1 MKSNKYTIVCEGQTE
16 KYLFQELKT
25 TIFENKKIQQ
35 CRKHKPKVI
44 KGTISTN
51 NYIDGN
57 DCCIV
62 FYLIDE
68 DELKSNEILKHN
80 QNIQNKNGKLIIS
93 KPCLEIILLA
103 IFENNINTSTISKK
117 DVYKGLT
124 RVLISH
130 KIINK
135 DEKYSKSSNIIL
147 EKIIK
152 FLKHNEKCINDWI
165 NNISKLRLKE
175 NDIEFNNFNLI
186 IKFLRSNNE

>member
-16 KYLFQELKT
+16 MYLFQELKT

-35 CRKHKPKVI
+35 CKKHKPKVI
-44 KGTISTN
+44 KGTINTN
-51 NYIDGN
+51 SYIDGN

-68 DELKSNEILKHN
+68 DELKSNEIFKHK

-103 IFENNINTSTISKK
+103 IFENVINNPKTSKK
-117 DVYKGLT
+117 DVYDKLT
-124 RVLISH
+124 KSLISN

-135 DEKYSKSSNIIL
+135 DEKYSKTSNIIL

-152 FLKHNEKCINDWI
+152 FLKRDEKCINDWI
-165 NNISKLRLKE
+165 NNISKLRLEE
-175 NDIEFNNFNLI
+175 NNIEFNNFNLI